1 VSNHDCRVVTGYV
14 RLDNGNRSHATYR
27 DLGSRLLSLGVPM
40 TAFVDP
46 LGTADIDVGR
56 GVDVRPAGL
65 DECWLWQQGR
75 QARLPPGN
83 PRKDTL
89 AYHAVQHQKT
99 AWLAATA
106 ADCPE
111 NMLAWVDFG
120 ILHVPGVTEA
130 GVRGLVERV
139 SSRAP
144 RDRVTMASIWGA
156 PQPMQIETQSVQWW
170 CAGGVLIVPRTMAG
184 WLDRRV
190 RESAAGLL
198 AATGSVTWEV
208 NVWAEVWSRHPDRF
222 RHFRCDHNASIVE
235 NGP

>member
-1 VSNHDCRVVTGYV
+1 MPHHDCRVVTGYV
-14 RLDNGNRSHATYR
+14 RLDNGNRPHATYR

-46 LGTADIDVGR
+46 LGAAGIDVGR
-56 GVDVRPAGL
+56 GVDVRSAGL

-83 PRKDTL
+83 PVKDTV
-89 AYHAVQHQKT
+89 AYHAVQHEKT
-99 AWLAATA
+99 AWLAAVA

-120 ILHVPGVTEA
+120 ILHVPGATEA

-139 SSRAP
+139 SARAP
-144 RDRVTMASIWGA
+144 RDRVTVASIWGP
-156 PQPMQIETQSVQWW
+156 PQPEQIETQSVQWW

-222 RHFRCDHNASIVE
+222 CSYRCDHNASIVE